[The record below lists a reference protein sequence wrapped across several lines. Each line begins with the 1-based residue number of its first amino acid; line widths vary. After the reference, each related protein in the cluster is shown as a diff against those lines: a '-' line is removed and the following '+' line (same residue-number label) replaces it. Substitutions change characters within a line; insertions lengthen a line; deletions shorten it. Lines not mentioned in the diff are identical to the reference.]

1 MNPVLVFR
9 FARTEGPGHFATFLD
24 ANGIVWK
31 LVRLD
36 ENEPVPAS
44 AEGCAGLGFMGGP
57 MSANDELAWTQ
68 PVLEIDGKRET
79 LEMGQDFYGAARQTS
94 ERPSVTL
101 PADSRGQF
109 YADGQVNGAHVRF
122 VVDTGATTVLIP
134 GPDADRLGLDYRNKG
149 QMGHISTANGTATAY
164 RVVLDSV
171 TIGGITAYNV
181 EAVVAEGSGLDVA
194 LLGMSFLNRTEM
206 RRDGAYMTLTKRY

>member
-1 MNPVLVFR
+1 MRLRHLAAAVCACSAAAANATDVNVIGLFPGKAVVVIDR
-9 FARTEGPGHFATFLD
+9 GAPRTLAAGQKTPEGVMLISSDSKQA
-24 ANGIVWK
+24 
-31 LVRLD
+31 
-36 ENEPVPAS
+36 
-44 AEGCAGLGFMGGP
+44 
-57 MSANDELAWTQ
+57 
-68 PVLEIDGKRET
+68 VLEIDGKRET
-79 LEMGQDFYGAARQTS
+79 LEMGQDYTGASRQS
-94 ERPSVTL
+94 AERPSVTL

-109 YADGQVNGAHVRF
+109 YVDGQVNGVHERF
-122 VVDTGATTVLIP
+122 VVDTGATTVLLP
-134 GPDADRLGLDYRNKG
+134 GPDADRMAIDYKSKG
-149 QMGHISTANGTATAY
+149 QQGHIQTANGTATAY

>member
-1 MNPVLVFR
+1 MRLRDLVAVLCVVSAATAANATDVNVIGLFTGKAVVVIDR
-9 FARTEGPGHFATFLD
+9 GAPRTLAVGQRTPEGVMLISSDSKQA
-24 ANGIVWK
+24 
-31 LVRLD
+31 
-36 ENEPVPAS
+36 
-44 AEGCAGLGFMGGP
+44 
-57 MSANDELAWTQ
+57 
-68 PVLEIDGKRET
+68 VLEIDGKRET
-79 LEMGQDFYGAARQTS
+79 LEMGQDFESATRAAV

-134 GPDADRLGLDYRNKG
+134 APDADRLGIDYKGKG
-149 QMGHISTANGTATAY
+149 QPGRIQTANGNATAW
-164 RVVLDSV
+164 RVVLDNV

-181 EAVVAEGSGLDVA
+181 EAVVAEASGLDVA

>member
-1 MNPVLVFR
+1 MKLRDLAVAVCACSAAAAGATDVNVIGLFPGKAVVVIDKGAPRTLAVGQKTPEGVVLISSDSKK
-9 FARTEGPGHFATFLD
+9 A
-24 ANGIVWK
+24 
-31 LVRLD
+31 
-36 ENEPVPAS
+36 
-44 AEGCAGLGFMGGP
+44 
-57 MSANDELAWTQ
+57 
-68 PVLEIDGKRET
+68 VLEIDGKRET
-79 LEMGQDFYGAARQTS
+79 LEMGQDFEGAQRQS
-94 ERPSVTL
+94 EARPSVTL

-109 YADGQVNGAHVRF
+109 YVDGQVNGVHERF
-122 VVDTGATTVLIP
+122 VVDTGATTVLLP
-134 GPDADRLGLDYRNKG
+134 GPDADRIAIDYRGKG
-149 QMGHISTANGTATAY
+149 QPGRIQTANGTATAY

>member
-1 MNPVLVFR
+1 
-9 FARTEGPGHFATFLD
+9 
-24 ANGIVWK
+24 
-31 LVRLD
+31 
-36 ENEPVPAS
+36 
-44 AEGCAGLGFMGGP
+44 
-57 MSANDELAWTQ
+57 
-68 PVLEIDGKRET
+68 
-79 LEMGQDFYGAARQTS
+79 
-94 ERPSVTL
+94 
-101 PADSRGQF
+101 
-109 YADGQVNGAHVRF
+109 VNGAHVRF

>member
-1 MNPVLVFR
+1 MRLRGMAVVTFCVL
-9 FARTEGPGHFATFLD
+9 
-24 ANGIVWK
+24 
-31 LVRLD
+31 
-36 ENEPVPAS
+36 
-44 AEGCAGLGFMGGP
+44 CAGA
-57 MSANDELAWTQ
+57 ANATDVNVIGLFSGKAVVVIDKGAPRTLAVGQKT
-68 PVLEIDGKRET
+68 PEGVVLISSDSKRAVLEIDGKRET